1 VFSPADFADEGADK
15 YADRASSKFMLL
27 EIYHY
32 FIVCLLILELDQF
45 NTSEFKEHKIC
56 DFICVFICAI
66 CGRKITLDYFR

>member
-1 VFSPADFADEGADK
+1 MFSPADFADEGADK

-45 NTSEFKEHKIC
+45 NTSELRNTKS
-56 DFICVFICAI
+56 AI
-66 CGRKITLDYFR
+66 LSANLSAESAGENTQFF